1 MIVGHLSGIP
11 VEETLLQLAPAGAAM
26 VSLACVAARD
36 VFRRRRPWRGGRRP
50 PRPGDRES
58 APHTR

>member
-50 PRPGDRES
+50 PRPGR
-58 APHTR
+58 P